1 MRLVWSESARR
12 DLRAQVFFLAE
23 RNPDAAR
30 RAQAAIRHAVE
41 RLAVYPHRGRPGRRE
56 DTRELVVAGL
66 PYVIIYAVADTEVTV
81 LRVLHAAQDWTLDV
95 E

>member
-12 DLRAQVFFLAE
+12 DLRAQIFFLAE

-30 RAQAAIRHAVE
+30 RVQAAIRDAVE
-41 RLAVYPHRGRPGRRE
+41 RLSTYPHRGRPGRR
-56 DTRELVVAGL
+56 DGTRELIVVGL
-66 PYVIIYAVADTEVTV
+66 PYVIIYAMADTELTI
-81 LRVLHAAQDWTLDV
+81 LRVLHAAQDWSPDT